1 MEIDPQ
7 DLKIRDRYGLLI
19 SAIQPRPIAWVS
31 TVDEEGRPNLAP
43 FSFFTGITAQPMT
56 VCFAPVRDRKGNKK
70 NTLAN
75 VEAVKEF
82 VVNVATEDT
91 AAKMVQTSAEYP
103 RGVSEF
109 EKAGL
114 TPEPSKLVKPPRVK
128 ESPIGLECR
137 LNQIVTISTGPIGGS
152 LVIGEVVHVHVD
164 DAVWKDDKISHRDL
178 KAIGRLEASW
188 YTRVQ
193 DDFEIPRPKR

>member
-1 MEIDPQ
+1 MEIDPK
-7 DLKIRDRYGLLI
+7 DLKSRDRYGLLI
-19 SAIQPRPIAWVS
+19 SAIIPRPIAWVS
-31 TVDEEGRPNLAP
+31 TVDEKGRPNLAP
-43 FSFFTGITAQPMT
+43 FSFFTGITAEPMT
-56 VCFAPVRDRKGNKK
+56 VCFAPVRDRSGKK
-70 NTLAN
+70 KDTLAN

-82 VVNVATEDT
+82 VVNIATENT
-91 AAKMVQTSAEYP
+91 SVQMVATSAEYP

-114 TPEPSKLVKPPRVK
+114 TPVPSKIVQPPRVK
-128 ESPIGLECR
+128 ESPLALECR
-137 LNQIVTISTGPIGGS
+137 LNQIVTISEGPIGGS

-164 DAVWKDDKISHRDL
+164 DAVWKNDRISHRDL

-193 DDFEIPRPKR
+193 DDFEIPRPKT